1 MTEDPVGTLDFAP
14 KEPHH
19 LWKKLPACEEFV
31 GARRSKHTMVAWDD
45 GLYIFGG
52 DNGKRMLND
61 FLVFHI
67 RDGSWARV
75 VSTGYPPP
83 PRYHHSAVVYND
95 SMFIFGGYTGDINS
109 NQNLQNK
116 NDLFE
121 FRFRSSQWIDWRET
135 VEGAL
140 PPARSA
146 HGATVYDKKMY
157 IFGGYDGHA
166 RLNDMWYID
175 FSSPSPQW
183 VEVVHQGM
191 SPPTCCN
198 FPLSVVGDSMFM
210 FSGQS
215 GAKMT
220 NSMYEFKFSER
231 KWIRIPMEHLLR
243 GSTPPPQ
250 RRYGHIMVPYNRC
263 LYIFG
268 GVGDIKDDND
278 LHCYDIDTRAWFVVS
293 PPEGSQIPSPRLFHS
308 ASVCGEYLYL
318 FGGTVDSAG
327 TRSGDM
333 FQFCLTDFPKCTF
346 VADFSRLLHS
356 EDFCDVKFIVGS
368 SKAVVKA
375 HCVVTAARSPVLKQ
389 RILLSY
395 KKSQSA
401 SKEQEHNT
409 TTTELFLPKEMIV
422 VHLQDATEEIFRMA
436 LFFLYTDR
444 LHPSLENASVE
455 GMTVNQMLQM
465 MELYKLSLLLETKR
479 MELLC
484 LQYIQASV
492 NEQNVL
498 HVLRIASELCLS
510 SLKEYCLR
518 SIVRDS
524 SYRHVVMSP
533 AFESL
538 DPNLMVEIVR
548 RHENHSRPTSPDVAQ
563 NREAVVP
570 ASLKDD
576 MRTFLETDAGR
587 PFADIILK
595 VEGSVVYAHS
605 AVLASRSSY
614 FEAMFRSFMP
624 DNRTTCVKFGE
635 HMPSVEAFHSLLRF
649 IYYGRTHMPPED
661 ALYIYSTPNF
671 FGFSNNHLQE
681 HCRHII
687 ENNVGIDNVLQILEV
702 ANCIDMQL
710 VKRHCL
716 LVISDNFR
724 TVNQQEHFR
733 KLPRELL
740 LDILDI
746 LAVKL
751 P

>member
-1 MTEDPVGTLDFAP
+1 MAEDTGGCLDFGP

-19 LWKKLPACEEFV
+19 MWKKLPACEEFV

-67 RDGSWARV
+67 KEGSWARV

-83 PRYHHSAVVYND
+83 PRYHHSAVVYDD

-121 FRFRSSQWIDWRET
+121 FKFRSSQWIDWREN
-135 VEGAL
+135 VEGPL

-146 HGATVYDKKMY
+146 HGATVYMGKMY

-166 RLNDMWYID
+166 RLNDMWCID
-175 FSSPSPQW
+175 FSSQNPQW
-183 VEVVHQGM
+183 MEVVHHGV

-198 FPLSVVGDSMFM
+198 FPLSVVDDSMFM

-220 NSMYEFKFSER
+220 NSMYEFKFTES

-278 LHCYDIDTRAWFVVS
+278 LHCYDIDTRSWS
-293 PPEGSQIPSPRLFHS
+293 IINPPEGSQILSPRLFHS

-333 FQFCLTDFPKCTF
+333 YQFCLTGFPKCTF

-356 EDFCDVKFIVGS
+356 QDFCDVQFVVGS
-368 SKAVVKA
+368 EKAFVKA
-375 HCVVTAARSPVLKQ
+375 HCAVLAARSPLLRK
-389 RILLSY
+389 RILEVY
-395 KKSQSA
+395 QKSSSSA
-401 SKEQEHNT
+401 KQE
-409 TTTELFLPKEMIV
+409 EAPSSVDLFLPKEIIV
-422 VHLQDATEEIFRMA
+422 VDLPEATEDIFHMA

-455 GMTVNQMLQM
+455 GMTVDQMLQM

-492 NEQNVL
+492 NGENVL
-498 HVLRIASELCLS
+498 YVLRIASELCLS

-518 SIVRDS
+518 SIVRES

-548 RHENHSRPTSPDVAQ
+548 RRESHSRPTSPDVSQ
-563 NREAVVP
+563 DREAGVP

-576 MRTFLETDAGR
+576 MRKFLETDKGR
-587 PFADIILK
+587 PFADVILQ
-595 VEGSVVYAHS
+595 VDGCVVYAHS
-605 AVLASRSSY
+605 SILASRSSY

-624 DNRTTCVKFGE
+624 GNRTTVVKFGE
-635 HMPSVEAFHSLLRF
+635 HMPSEAAFHSLLRF
-649 IYYGRTHMPPED
+649 IYYSRVQMPPED

-671 FGFSNNHLQE
+671 FGFSNNQLQE

-687 ENNVGIDNVLQILEV
+687 ENSVGIDSVLEILEV
-702 ANCIDMQL
+702 ANRIDMQL

-716 LVISDNFR
+716 MVISDNFR
-724 TVNQQEHFR
+724 VINQQEHFR

-746 LAVKL
+746 LAIKL
-751 P
+751 S